1 MNNETIEIQL
11 TLSKRQNLGLQQ
23 AAEKNELTLG
33 ELSSEIL
40 SLIGLNYA
48 NLYKIGILTS
58 AGLVAR
64 IKPQEFSNILEAA
77 KSNDDIKNLVEKI
90 KEAELVYL
98 DDPELFTALNVLY
111 QNGLLESEERIAE
124 ILSF

>member
-1 MNNETIEIQL
+1 MNNETIEITS
-11 TLSKRQNLGLQQ
+11 TLAKRENLGLQE
-23 AAEKNELTLG
+23 AAEKNELTIE
-33 ELSSEIL
+33 ELSSQIL
-40 SLIGLNYA
+40 GLAGLNYA
-48 NLYKIGILTS
+48 NLYKIGVLTS
-58 AGLVAR
+58 AGLVSR

>member
-77 KSNDDIKNLVEKI
+77 ESNDDIKNLVEKI

>member
-1 MNNETIEIQL
+1 MNNETIEITS
-11 TLSKRQNLGLQQ
+11 TLAKRENLGLQQ
-23 AAEKNELTLG
+23 AAEKNKLTIE

-40 SLIGLNYA
+40 GLAGLNYA
-48 NLYKIGILTS
+48 NLYKIGVLTS

-64 IKPQEFSNILEAA
+64 IKPQEFSNILEVAE
-77 KSNDDIKNLVEKI
+77 SNDDIKNLVEKI

>member
-40 SLIGLNYA
+40 GLVGLNYA

>member
-1 MNNETIEIQL
+1 MNNETIEIIS
-11 TLSKRQNLGLQQ
+11 TLAKRENLGLQE
-23 AAEKNELTLG
+23 AAEKNELTIE
-33 ELSSEIL
+33 ELSSQIL
-40 SLIGLNYA
+40 GLAGLNYA

-77 KSNDDIKNLVEKI
+77 ESNDDIKNLVEKI

-98 DDPELFTALNVLY
+98 DDPELSTALNVLY